1 MSIFN
6 KIFLDDERSPC
17 DVTWIELCEKKG
29 WYIVRNY
36 NDFVSLIEDKI
47 DWLNPPKIIS
57 FDHDI
62 ASFDIDGKEKTGY
75 DCLKFL
81 IEYCHL
87 NNIFPP
93 ECIFHTMN
101 SVGKNNMQSYYNN
114 YLNMLDIINSP

>member
-1 MSIFN
+1 MSIFD
-6 KIFLDDERSPC
+6 KIFLDDERNPC
-17 DVTWIELCEKKG
+17 DVTWIELCEKRD

-36 NDFVSLIEDKI
+36 NDFISLIEDKI
-47 DWLNPPKIIS
+47 VWSKPPKVIS

-62 ASFDIDGKEKTGY
+62 APFDINGKEKTGY

-81 IEYCHL
+81 IEYSHI
-87 NNIFPP
+87 NSTPIP

-101 SVGKNNMQSYYNN
+101 YVGKNNMQSYYNN